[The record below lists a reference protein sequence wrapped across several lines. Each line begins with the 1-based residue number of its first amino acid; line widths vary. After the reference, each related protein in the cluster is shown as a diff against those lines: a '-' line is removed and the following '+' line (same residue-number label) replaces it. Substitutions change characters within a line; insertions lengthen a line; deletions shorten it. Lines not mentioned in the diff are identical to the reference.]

1 MAPSIE
7 IARMALTVTAVPV
20 LFAAGYLGL
29 LALLSRRA
37 SAPRHG
43 VDASRFDLVVPA
55 HDEAA
60 GIAATVT
67 SLLALDWP
75 SAQRR
80 VLVVADNCS
89 DDTAARARD
98 AGATVLERQD
108 ATRRGKGYALAL
120 AFDRCLADGF
130 ADAVV
135 VVDADT
141 LVSPNLLR
149 AFAAGLRA
157 GAMAQQARYGVR
169 NPDGS
174 WRTRLMAL
182 AFALFHDVRSLGRER
197 LGLSAGLRGNG
208 MCFAISLLRQVPHQ
222 AFSVVEDLEYGI
234 RLGLAGHRVHY
245 VDEASAVGEMPSGES
260 ASASQRRRWEG
271 GRSAMVRRFAGPLL
285 WRGLRG
291 RDAMLVDLA
300 LDLLVPPLS
309 RLLAVASA
317 GSALAL
323 ALTWWVGAVPAGA
336 WLWWASLAS
345 LGLYVARGCVVSGLG
360 LRGVASLAW
369 APVYLAWRVRV
380 TAPPAPELA
389 WVRTPREQTPA
400 RHQATESK
408 VQLRGN
414 ES

>member
-1 MAPSIE
+1 MPPYLE
-7 IARMALTVTAVPV
+7 IARLSLIVTAIPV
-20 LFAAGYLGL
+20 LLAAGYLGL
-29 LALLSRRA
+29 LAALSRRVPA
-37 SAPRHG
+37 RRHG
-43 VDASRFDLVVPA
+43 VAGHRFDLVVPA

-75 SAQRR
+75 PAQRR
-80 VLVVADNCS
+80 VVVVADNCS
-89 DDTAARARD
+89 DDTAARARA
-98 AGATVLERQD
+98 AGATVLERKD
-108 ATRRGKGYALAL
+108 AACRGKGYALAR
-120 AFDRCLADGF
+120 AFDWSLADGF

-149 AFAAGLRA
+149 AFAGRLDA
-157 GAMAQQARYGVR
+157 GALVLQARYGVR
-169 NPDGS
+169 NPEAS

-208 MCFAISLLRQVPHQ
+208 MCFATRLLRQVPHQ

-234 RLGLAGHRVHY
+234 RLGLAGHRVHF
-245 VDEASAVGEMPSGES
+245 VDEASVVGEMPSGAG

-271 GRSAMVRRFAGPLL
+271 GRAAMVRRFAGPLL
-285 WRGLRG
+285 RRGLVD
-291 RDAMLVDLA
+291 RDAVLVDLA

-309 RLLAVASA
+309 RLLAVVAA

-323 ALTWWVGAVPAGA
+323 ALTWWIGSAPAGA
-336 WLWWASLAS
+336 WLWWACLAL
-345 LGLYVARGCVVSGLG
+345 LGLYVARGCVISGLG
-360 LRGVASLAW
+360 LRGMASLAW
-369 APVYLAWRVRV
+369 APVYLVWRLRV

-389 WVRTPREQTPA
+389 WERTPREPA
-400 RHQATESK
+400 P
-408 VQLRGN
+408 
-414 ES
+414 